1 MAAAR
6 LAVFPTRQNLQVMK
20 VKLTGAK
27 KGHSLLKKKADAL
40 TMRLRALL
48 KNILQAKEDMGS
60 AFKEG
65 NFALAE
71 VKYAAGDVAVMV
83 KESVGAAQVRGAPT
97 RAASHR
103 AAARPT
109 SPRIPLSAPRERTLA
124 APRHDDDPPLGSSA
138 TARASHLRRDP
149 LANRPHLAC
158 ASAPSQKR
166 VEIRVDNIAGV
177 KVPVFKAIDTGAK
190 AEDYT
195 GLGRGGQQIIKARQT
210 FSKAVDVLVQ
220 LATLQTSFTILDEA
234 IKVTS
239 RRVNALDSVV
249 IPRIANTV
257 EYIKSELDELERE
270 EFFRLKRSQD
280 KKKADIAANEAAK
293 KLQLAEDEAKEA
305 AKDMC
310 AALSQSPFH
319 RVVLPLAGPF
329 PNTAFPR
336 QAHHGRPCSPFGLQ
350 ACGGQGDRRRRVLD
364 RSEW

>member
-20 VKLTGAK
+20 IKHTGAK

-48 KNILQAKEDMGS
+48 QNILKAKDDMGA

-71 VKYAAGDVAVMV
+71 VKYAAGDIKPMV
-83 KESVGAAQVRGAPT
+83 IESVG
-97 RAASHR
+97 
-103 AAARPT
+103 
-109 SPRIPLSAPRERTLA
+109 
-124 APRHDDDPPLGSSA
+124 
-138 TARASHLRRDP
+138 TA
-149 LANRPHLAC
+149 
-158 ASAPSQKR
+158 QKR

-177 KVPVFKAIDTGAK
+177 KVPVFKSIDTGAVSQ
-190 AEDYT
+190 DHT
-195 GLGRGGQQIIKARQT
+195 GLSKGGQQISRARTT

-239 RRVNALDSVV
+239 RRVNALDTVV
-249 IPRIANTV
+249 IPRIGNTV

-280 KKKADIAANEAAK
+280 KKKKDIAQKEEAAK
-293 KLQLAEDEAKEA
+293 AALDAA
-305 AKDMC
+305 AKKGGKGGS
-310 AALSQSPFH
+310 ALP
-319 RVVLPLAGPF
+319 PLGEDPDLMF
-329 PNTAFPR
+329 
-336 QAHHGRPCSPFGLQ
+336 
-350 ACGGQGDRRRRVLD
+350 
-364 RSEW
+364 